1 MLAGASLMERRQPT
15 PQTHESEEAHVMST
29 SNATSHADAEV
40 PLHSNPTARE
50 GRAAT
55 YLTTGLVWRGLLAI
69 GIGVVSVVWPDITVG
84 AFVILFAVYAFLA
97 AIADAARAFTRDKVG
112 PVVGYL
118 VLSLLSVAAGVVA
131 LVWPGPTALVLT
143 LIVGWWAFVTGA
155 VELAMAFASG
165 RTAGERAWWIL
176 SGLVSIA
183 FAAVLFVRP
192 DIGAESLAIVFGLYS
207 IFYGVTALMAA
218 QQVRDLG
225 RTARRTVE
233 ALS

>member
-1 MLAGASLMERRQPT
+1 
-15 PQTHESEEAHVMST
+15 
-29 SNATSHADAEV
+29 
-40 PLHSNPTARE
+40 
-50 GRAAT
+50 
-55 YLTTGLVWRGLLAI
+55 I

-155 VELAMAFASG
+155 VELAMAFARG
-165 RTAGERAWWIL
+165 RAAGERASGIL
-176 SGLVSIA
+176 RPPVS
-183 FAAVLFVRP
+183 
-192 DIGAESLAIVFGLYS
+192 
-207 IFYGVTALMAA
+207 VTL
-218 QQVRDLG
+218 
-225 RTARRTVE
+225 RT
-233 ALS
+233 

>member
-1 MLAGASLMERRQPT
+1 
-15 PQTHESEEAHVMST
+15 
-29 SNATSHADAEV
+29 
-40 PLHSNPTARE
+40 
-50 GRAAT
+50 
-55 YLTTGLVWRGLLAI
+55 
-69 GIGVVSVVWPDITVG
+69 
-84 AFVILFAVYAFLA
+84 
-97 AIADAARAFTRDKVG
+97 
-112 PVVGYL
+112 
-118 VLSLLSVAAGVVA
+118 VAAGVVA

-176 SGLVSIA
+176 SALVSIA
-183 FAAVLFVRP
+183 FAAALFVRP